1 MRHFWGDSDK
11 EFYGIRWYNTVIQSL
26 TSIVHFISLS
36 SGDGCQYAAYIC
48 PPPKKKYSK
57 EYAFSTTLW
66 RQLQGM
72 ESKVAWCVPNSNH
85 EKVHF

>member
-48 PPPKKKYSK
+48 PPPKKKVQQ
-57 EYAFSTTLW
+57 
-66 RQLQGM
+66 R
-72 ESKVAWCVPNSNH
+72 VCVFYNFVEAIAGNG
-85 EKVHF
+85 K